1 MYLKRLELAG
11 FKSFAQKT
19 TFDFPAGIAAVVGPN
34 GSGKSNIIDAVR
46 WLLGERESKSMRSLK
61 ADDLIFA
68 GNEKKSRMSLA
79 QATMVFDNRNKFFPV
94 DYAEVSIRRRLE
106 RDGTSQYFLNDAE
119 VRLKDIIDF
128 FAKSR
133 LGTRGFSIVNQGDS
147 DLFVRSSPKERR
159 AMLEEILGLRQFQ
172 LKKHDADLKL
182 KATKINMEKAR
193 ALIEE
198 ITPHLRILRRQTAR
212 WEKHDDLL
220 KELRELETDYFSARL
235 KELEEEQIRIEP
247 TFQHLAERMEAKKK
261 ELVGREAELKL
272 VNEKK
277 PKAGKTD
284 EARDREA
291 RELHERRSVIER
303 ELGKLEAKAEIM
315 KEESSSGFEGAELVK
330 FLEEVRE
337 TIEDVLYEANL
348 VKVKNL
354 LKTLFEKINHFLEGD
369 SSEAKGDVVE
379 DGELDSD
386 RERLTREL
394 SEIAKKIATIA
405 DTEREERE
413 SLKGF
418 SDVFK
423 KTFEAVEAKRSEIAA
438 IETERNRLSLDRE
451 RIRMRREELDGQAK
465 EGGRRLDEFSPSS
478 PKGDFDAPTTLRH
491 IFKLRGELAGM
502 GDVDAALVKEA
513 EETEARFRFLSTQIA
528 DLEKAF
534 IDLTKLTDDLDRKIH
549 DDFAHAMK
557 EINAEFQKYFRMM
570 FGGGQAK
577 LTLEKMR
584 QVTPNSFAT
593 GRASD
598 MEAGETSEGVVASE
612 QEPFQAGI
620 EIGVTIPA
628 KRVQSLDML
637 SGGEKTLVSIAVL
650 FALISVSPPPF
661 LVLDEIDAALDE
673 ANTRRFGTLI
683 RDFAKKTQ
691 FVVVTHNR
699 ATMEAADIVYGITM
713 GEDGASKV
721 LSLKLE

>member
-19 TFDFPAGIAAVVGPN
+19 VLDFPAGIAAVVGPN

-68 GNEKKSRMSLA
+68 GTEKKARMSLA

-94 DYAEVSIRRRLE
+94 EYAEVSIRRRLE

-133 LGTRGFSIVNQGDS
+133 LGTKGFSIVNQGDS
-147 DLFVRSSPKERR
+147 DLFVRSTPKERR

-182 KATKINMEKAR
+182 KATKVNIEKAR

-198 ITPHLRILRRQTAR
+198 IAPHLRILRRQTAR
-212 WEKHDDLL
+212 WEKHDDLAN
-220 KELRELETDYFSARL
+220 ELRELEVGYFSIRL
-235 KELEEEQIRIEP
+235 RELEDETKKVEP
-247 TFQHLAERMEAKKK
+247 AFHGLGERMEAKRR
-261 ELVGREAELKL
+261 ELAGLERELEQ
-272 VNEKK
+272 VNLKK
-277 PKAGKTD
+277 PKAGKGD

-291 RELHERRSVIER
+291 RSLAERRSAIER
-303 ELGKLEAKAEIM
+303 ELGKREAQAELAA
-315 KEESSSGFEGAELVK
+315 KEASSGFEGSELVK
-330 FLEEVRE
+330 LIEEVRE

-354 LKTLFEKINHFLEGD
+354 LKGLFEKINHFL
-369 SSEAKGDVVE
+369 
-379 DGELDSD
+379 DGESSNGVSLEGSAEIDAA
-386 RERLTREL
+386 REKLTREL
-394 SEIAKKIATIA
+394 SEIQARLTAITGA
-405 DTEREERE
+405 EREERE
-413 SLKGF
+413 AFKGF
-418 SDVFK
+418 SEVFQIA
-423 KTFEAVEAKRSEIAA
+423 FEAVEAKRSEMAA
-438 IETERNRLSLDRE
+438 IEAERNRISLDRE

-465 EGGRRLDEFSPSS
+465 EGGRRLEEFSPAARR
-478 PKGDFDAPTTLRH
+478 DFDAPAALRR

-513 EETEARFRFLSTQIA
+513 EETETRYGFLSTQVA

-534 IDLTKLTDDLDRKIH
+534 SDLTNLTEDLDRKIH
-549 DDFAHAMK
+549 GDFADAMK
-557 EINAEFQKYFRMM
+557 AINGEFQKYFRMM
-570 FGGGQAK
+570 FGGGHAK
-577 LTLEKMR
+577 LALER
-584 QVTPNSFAT
+584 QLQNIPAGVEGS
-593 GRASD
+593 
-598 MEAGETSEGVVASE
+598 AGEVPEDW
-612 QEPFQAGI
+612 EPFEAGI
-620 EIGVTIPA
+620 EISVTIPA
-628 KRVQSLDML
+628 KRITSLDML

-673 ANTRRFGTLI
+673 ANTRRFGALI
-683 RDFAKKTQ
+683 QDFAKKTQ

-713 GEDGASKV
+713 GEDGVSKV